1 MVKKYQRNYSNF
13 QYNFMMKHEIIL
25 IYFDFNRL
33 HEAWITISL
42 VSCYFIFANDG
53 RLCRISILDEES
65 ESD

>member
-1 MVKKYQRNYSNF
+1 MVKKSQKNYSNF
-13 QYNFMMKHEIIL
+13 QYNFIMKHEIIL
-25 IYFDFNRL
+25 TYFDFNRL

-42 VSCYFIFANDG
+42 VSCYLIFANAG